1 MVYSSTSGPAGG
13 FENRENSDAQS
24 ILGNLCPAHPYALAM
39 DVHEALRTLLA
50 GHRLTAPQATAVFT
64 RLLSGELDPAQIGA
78 LLALLQTRSV
88 SVEELVG
95 AARVM
100 RAHVTRVPVAEAIRS
115 TLVDTCGTGGAPK
128 TFNVSTAA
136 AIITA
141 AAGQG
146 RLRVAKHG
154 NRSRT
159 GRGSAEVLQTLGVN
173 VDASPEVQAR
183 CLDRAGVCFCFA
195 IHHHP
200 AMRHASGPR
209 KALGFP
215 TIFNLLGPLTNPA
228 GAPRQV
234 LGVYDRSLVEP
245 MAGALLALGASSAM
259 VVHGLDGLDELS
271 TTGSSII
278 GEVSG
283 GSVRL
288 TEFDPV
294 SIGLPRVRLEDLVAP
309 DLAASAAMVLN
320 IVRGARTPGRDLAL
334 LNAAAA
340 LVVGGLAKSLREGVE
355 LAASAVDRGEAAR
368 TLEMLI
374 HESHA
379 TGLS

>member
-24 ILGNLCPAHPYALAM
+24 ILDNLWPADPYALAM

-50 GHRLTAPQATAVFT
+50 GHRLTEPQATAVFT

-159 GRGSAEVLQTLGVN
+159 GRGSAEVLQTMGVN

-228 GAPRQV
+228 DAPRQV

-259 VVHGLDGLDELS
+259 VVHGLDGLDELT

-283 GSVRL
+283 GSVRF

-309 DLAASAAMVLN
+309 DLAASAAMVLD

-368 TLEMLI
+368 TLERLI

>member
-24 ILGNLCPAHPYALAM
+24 NLGYLCPGDPYARAM
-39 DVHEALRTLLA
+39 DVHEALRMLLA
-50 GHRLTAPQATAVFT
+50 GHRLTEPQATAVFT

-100 RAHVTRVPVAEAIRS
+100 RAHVTRVPVAKAIRS

-209 KALGFP
+209 KALGFA

-234 LGVYDRSLVEP
+234 LGVYERSLVEP

-259 VVHGLDGLDELS
+259 VVHGLDGLDELT

-309 DLAASAAMVLN
+309 DLAASAAMVLD

-355 LAASAVDRGEAAR
+355 LAASAVDRGEASR